1 MLLSELPGMLREHP
15 GQRGGLRP
23 GCARAGWREVG
34 AGSPAGWLLL
44 MFHGSWFPPPPVATH
59 GAWHLLITSSR
70 TCADL
75 INSVPRQ
82 HLPAL
87 ASQLRVL
94 EPASPASR
102 QPSWLWLLPKCCQ
115 GGRGAA
121 RDPPPQNTVARRGAK
136 HFDVTRQDVVK
147 HLVMLG

>member
-34 AGSPAGWLLL
+34 AGSPPGWLLL
-44 MFHGSWFPPPPVATH
+44 MFNGSWFPPPPVATH

-75 INSVPRQ
+75 INSVPASAPPCTRIPAAGAGASFPSITAAILAVAAAQ
-82 HLPAL
+82 MLPGRA
-87 ASQLRVL
+87 
-94 EPASPASR
+94 
-102 QPSWLWLLPKCCQ
+102 W
-115 GGRGAA
+115 GGRG
-121 RDPPPQNTVARRGAK
+121 PPPAK
-136 HFDVTRQDVVK
+136 HSGASGSQT
-147 HLVMLG
+147 L